1 MDKFSIF
8 KLINSLSSLL
18 TEEVK
23 KPLPIKESAPPE
35 KNKESSF
42 KNAYINSVKN
52 HQDFVKR
59 VQNKR

>member
-8 KLINSLSSLL
+8 KLLNSLSSYIS
-18 TEEVK
+18 EEAN
-23 KPLPIKESAPPE
+23 KPVPIKESAPPV
-35 KNKESSF
+35 KNKENSF

-52 HQDFVKR
+52 HQEFVKR